1 MNQSEPANVE
11 AIQRGSQ
18 QALTSEEI
26 DNLSAEE
33 QVKLGYAKATMV
45 SGEDGKEMVQYES
58 TDKYMDV
65 LRSEGVTSGGGF
77 TGTATGSTAQD
88 IMMAD
93 PTRAA
98 ELKAEN
104 QAAAEANRS
113 ATNQAVVTTINNQ
126 TTNAANTTVRSTNPT
141 PRDTDPTGSRLSAV
155 PA

>member
-1 MNQSEPANVE
+1 MEEAPANVQ
-11 AIQRGSQ
+11 AMQRGSQ

-26 DNLSAEE
+26 DNLSPEE

-45 SGEDGKEMVQYES
+45 SGEDGKEMVQIES
-58 TDKYMDV
+58 TDKYQDV

-77 TGTATGSTAQD
+77 TTTATGSTAQD

-104 QAAAEANRS
+104 QAAIEANRS
-113 ATNQAVVTTINNQ
+113 ATNQAVVTTVNNQ
-126 TTNAANTTVRSTNPT
+126 TTNASNTTVRSTNPT